1 MKRMKP
7 GYVPL
12 ERALSKLGI
21 ASRTV
26 SRRWILDGKVNVNGV
41 VRKDPLFPVIPERAR
56 IEVEEKRVA
65 KAPHRT
71 FLLHKPRGVVTT
83 RLDEKGRPTVF
94 SLIPEPGL
102 HLIAAGRLD
111 WATSGLLLLTN
122 DTRLADRLTDPGNAV
137 SRTYL
142 VTVRGKV
149 TEESLKRLRRGLLDA
164 GEKLQPEEIILRK
177 ASGKES
183 HLTVRLTEGKNR
195 EIRRMFSALSH
206 EVTRLKRVAFG
217 ALDLGE
223 LQSGAFRELS
233 RGELECAFPGLTKG
247 TSHKKQDTRCKGLAA
262 QGP

>member
-1 MKRMKP
+1 MKGMKP

-26 SRRWILDGKVNVNGV
+26 ARQWIAEGKVKVNGV
-41 VRKDPLFPVIPERAR
+41 VRNDPLFPVIPERAG
-56 IEVEEKRVA
+56 IEVEGRRVG
-65 KAPHRT
+65 KAAHRT

-83 RLDEKGRPTVF
+83 RSDEKGRPTVF

-102 HLIAAGRLD
+102 HLIAVGRLD

-122 DTRLADRLTDPGNAV
+122 DTRLSDRLTDPRGGV
-137 SRTYL
+137 VRTYL

-149 TEESLKRLRRGLLDA
+149 TDEGLARLRRGLLDA
-164 GEKLQPEEIILRK
+164 GEKLQPEEILLRK
-177 ASGKES
+177 ASNRES

-206 EVTRLKRVAFG
+206 EVTRLKRVAYG
-217 ALDLGE
+217 ALELGALE
-223 LQSGAFRELS
+223 PGKFRELS
-233 RGELECAFPGLTKG
+233 HAELEQAFPSGVARKASPPRRGGRKG
-247 TSHKKQDTRCKGLAA
+247 K
-262 QGP
+262 

>member
-1 MKRMKP
+1 MKGMKP

-26 SRRWILDGKVNVNGV
+26 ARQWIADGKVKVDGV
-41 VRKDPLFPVIPERAR
+41 LRRDPLFPVVPERAG
-56 IEVEEKRVA
+56 IEVEGKRAA
-65 KAPHRT
+65 KAAHRT

-83 RLDEKGRPTVF
+83 RSDEKGRPTVF

-102 HLIAAGRLD
+102 HLIAVGRLD

-122 DTRLADRLTDPGNAV
+122 DTRLADWLTDPGNRV
-137 SRTYL
+137 CRTYL

-149 TEESLKRLRRGLLDA
+149 TEESLEPLRQGLANA
-164 GEKLQPEEIILRK
+164 GEKLQPEAILLRK

-206 EVTRLKRVAFG
+206 EVTRLKRVAYG
-217 ALDLGE
+217 ALELGALE
-223 LQSGAFRELS
+223 VGKFRELS
-233 RGELECAFPGLTKG
+233 RAELERAFPEYQARTN
-247 TSHKKQDTRCKGLAA
+247 
-262 QGP
+262 

>member
-1 MKRMKP
+1 MKGMKP

-12 ERALSKLGI
+12 DRALSKLGI

-26 SRRWILDGKVNVNGV
+26 SRQWILDGKVKVNGV
-41 VRKDPLFPVIPERAR
+41 LRKDPLFPVSPERSK
-56 IEVEEKRVA
+56 IEVEEKPIARVA
-65 KAPHRT
+65 HRT

-83 RLDEKGRPTVF
+83 RSDEKGRPTVF

-102 HLIAAGRLD
+102 HLIAVGRLD

-122 DTRLADRLTDPGNAV
+122 DTRLADWLTDPRNAV
-137 SRTYL
+137 CRTYL

-149 TEESLKRLRRGLLDA
+149 TEENLERLRRGLLDA
-164 GEKLQPEEIILRK
+164 GEKLQPEAIILRK

-206 EVTRLKRVAFG
+206 EVTRLKRVAYG
-217 ALDLGE
+217 ALELGE
-223 LQSGAFRELS
+223 LEPGKFRELS
-233 RGELECAFPGLTKG
+233 RVELDRALAGLKTQSNQVRMEKP
-247 TSHKKQDTRCKGLAA
+247 H
-262 QGP
+262 